1 MNEKPLLSLFQVN
14 DIVGGRSLVQA
25 PRIACG
31 AGYAACDMR
40 HADDTGFRRFDRET
54 SCAAIAQAEECL
66 PKRIW
71 AWAHGEKIGQGDKP
85 LFLCCCCL
93 VGPASSERDA

>member
-1 MNEKPLLSLFQVN
+1 MHYLYSLFQMN
-14 DIVGGRSLVQA
+14 DIVGGHSLVQA

-31 AGYAACDMR
+31 AGYAACDVR
-40 HADDTGFRRFDRET
+40 HADDIGFRRFDRDI

-71 AWAHGEKIGQGDKP
+71 ACAHGERVRQGDKP
-85 LFLCCCCL
+85 LIQCCCWL
-93 VGPASSERDA
+93 VGPASSERVA